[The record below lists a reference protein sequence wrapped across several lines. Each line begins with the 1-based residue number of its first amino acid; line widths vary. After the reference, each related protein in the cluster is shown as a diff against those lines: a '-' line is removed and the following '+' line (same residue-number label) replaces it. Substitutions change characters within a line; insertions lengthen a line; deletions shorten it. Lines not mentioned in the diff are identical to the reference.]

1 MKIKLK
7 DILLCLEHVSKST
20 DAENVD
26 VVLDDGKLEFEYV
39 SKDLKLETVSCYPF
53 EQKRTPE
60 NTKIVK
66 LYDKK

>member
-7 DILLCLEHVSKST
+7 DIMLCLEHVKNST

-26 VVLDDGKLEFEYV
+26 VLLDDNKLEFEYT
-39 SKDLKLETVSCYPF
+39 SKELKIETVACFPF
-53 EQKRTPE
+53 EQRRTPE

-66 LYDKK
+66 IYDKK